1 MVWIPGGALVAGTP
15 PDSLPRIADEEMPG
29 EQVILQGF
37 HIDVYPYPNEEGALP
52 LTNVTRSAAAA
63 LCEREGKRLCSE
75 LEWERAC
82 KGPNNHRY
90 EYGTQYLPERCG
102 TGATPTLR
110 PNGIMVGCQSDFGVR
125 DMHGGTWEWTL
136 SPWGRGTH
144 GTLVTVRGGNSTAGE
159 LVGRC
164 ANGVGRTPD
173 SKSPSVGFRC
183 CAGPVNQSD
192 VSLKIV
198 RGRKLE
204 SRDTVGNQLAAKL
217 RKSFPEAAYA
227 EVPDPTRFEFERLWV
242 WRPLG
247 NEELQVAGGCAGL
260 GKRPTCGILVAR
272 VLYDH
277 AQVLAWSSSG
287 RFIPSV
293 HTDVDPRDLWLFGGD
308 RAGRFRRLVAYQ
320 WGRIDVGPKQ
330 RRMPKPKR
338 D

>member
-15 PDSLPRIADEEMPG
+15 ADSLPRVADEEMPG
-29 EQVILQGF
+29 EQVILRGF

-52 LTNVTRSAAAA
+52 QTNVSQAEATDRCA
-63 LCEREGKRLCSE
+63 RQNKRLCSE

-90 EYGTQYLPERCG
+90 EYGNQYLPERCG
-102 TGATPTLR
+102 TGAAPALR
-110 PNGIMVGCQSDFGVR
+110 PNGILVGCQSDFGVR
-125 DMHGGTWEWTL
+125 DLHGGTWEWTL
-136 SPWGRGTH
+136 SPWGRGTRNK
-144 GTLVTVRGGNSTAGE
+144 LVTVRGGNSTAGE

-164 ANGVGRTPD
+164 ANAMGRAPD
-173 SKSPSVGFRC
+173 SRSPGVGFRC
-183 CAGPVNQSD
+183 CAGPVNQAD

-204 SRDTVGNQLAAKL
+204 SRDAVDGKLAEKVK
-217 RKSFPEAAYA
+217 RSFPEAAYD
-227 EVPDPTRFEFERLWV
+227 EIRDPTRFKFERLWV
-242 WRPLG
+242 WRPIG
-247 NEELQVAGGCAGL
+247 NEELHVLGGCSGL

-287 RFIPSV
+287 HWLPTV
-293 HTDVDPRDLWLFGGD
+293 HMDVDPRDLWLFGGD
-308 RAGRFRRLVAYQ
+308 KAGGFRRLVAYQ